1 MKRNALAKAINYALM
16 TQYAEQESLEAVLR
30 RNELP
35 DSSYIPSLKEDIT
48 VPEEMVLYPYY
59 SARN

>member
-16 TQYAEQESLEAVLR
+16 TQYVEQESLEAVLR
-30 RNELP
+30 GNELP
-35 DSSYIPSLKEDIT
+35 DYSYKAKEDIT
-48 VPEEMVLYPYY
+48 IPEGVVLYPYY